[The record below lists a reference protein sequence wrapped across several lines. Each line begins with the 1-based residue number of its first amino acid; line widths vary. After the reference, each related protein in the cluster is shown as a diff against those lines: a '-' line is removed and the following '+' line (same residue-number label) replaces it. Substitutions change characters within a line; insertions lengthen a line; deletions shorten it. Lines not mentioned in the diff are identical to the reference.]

1 VSEGEHHVKHD
12 DEIDECHKSQLKFE
26 YDVYLLNYT
35 IETKNLEQP
44 KLSFWVFLDFQKS
57 EKNLGFLK
65 PNSTALR

>member
-1 VSEGEHHVKHD
+1 VSEGEHHVKND

-44 KLSFWVFLDFQKS
+44 KLSFWVFFRFSKI
-57 EKNLGFLK
+57 
-65 PNSTALR
+65 